1 MSEQNPHA
9 CSDGG
14 CVFKVRSRSQ
24 GMHTN
29 GGCHCIPG
37 PGRTMTMDDR
47 THIRLAI
54 LWMKQE
60 LERLD
65 KAAKEQ

>member
-1 MSEQNPHA
+1 
-9 CSDGG
+9 
-14 CVFKVRSRSQ
+14 
-24 GMHTN
+24 MHTN

-54 LWMKQE
+54 LWMKTE
-60 LERLD
+60 LENAD
-65 KAAKEQ
+65 KAAKETA